1 MQLALLTLA
10 ARAISIGPM
19 PDTPNAGGRRPRNQ
33 VAASWLPPEDDS
45 LAPFN
50 PAWILIGFTATII
63 LAGAVLLWMPVSA
76 NGGQV
81 SFLDALFTS
90 ASAATTTGLAT
101 VDTITTWSY
110 TGHNVIW
117 WLIIFGGAG
126 SLVGSTI
133 LLLLIAGRVT
143 KEERPLLKEF
153 TGVQSARGMIVLI
166 LGIVIFAFL
175 VQIGGAY
182 LLAKEFSATMP
193 SAMAW
198 WMARF
203 HAVSAFNNA
212 GFDLLGM
219 PTQMPPASVQL
230 TLTALSFFGALGFI
244 VVVDLIRGVFQRK
257 LSVDSKL
264 VLAGTGAII
273 LVGIVSILAA
283 ESGNPQTLGPLLLP
297 QKLMSAFFHSVTA
310 RTTGYATADIGLF
323 TNASLLVIIALMFI
337 GGASGSTSG
346 GIKVNTF
353 SLLIAVT
360 WSFIR
365 GRGHAS
371 AFGSKISEEH
381 VNRALA
387 IVLLSV
393 MVVFVVTLALSLTEH
408 KTLLALLFETVS
420 AFSTTGLSMN
430 LTPTLSSAGKV
441 LIILAMFAGKVGP
454 LTLAF
459 AISQRQRPSY
469 HTYAEE
475 AVNLG

>member
-1 MQLALLTLA
+1 MTPAT
-10 ARAISIGPM
+10 RAINIGPM
-19 PDTPNAGGRRPRNQ
+19 PQIPHAGEHRPKQ
-33 VAASWLPPEDDS
+33 KVAASWVPPEDDG

-63 LAGAVLLWMPVSA
+63 IAGAVLLWLPVSSIS
-76 NGGQV
+76 GHV

-90 ASAATTTGLAT
+90 ASAATTTGLT
-101 VDTITTWSY
+101 TLDTITTWSY

-126 SLVGSTI
+126 SLIGATI

-153 TGVQSARGMIVLI
+153 TGVQSARGMIILIVGVLS
-166 LGIVIFAFL
+166 FAFL
-175 VQIGGAY
+175 VQFGGTY

-193 SAMAW
+193 PALAW

-203 HAVSAFNNA
+203 QAVSAFNNA

-219 PTQMPPASVQL
+219 SAQMPPASVQL
-230 TLTALSFFGALGFI
+230 KLTALSFFGALGFI
-244 VVVDLIRGVFQRK
+244 VVVDLIRGIFQHK
-257 LSVDSKL
+257 LSVDTKL
-264 VLAGTGAII
+264 VLAGTGAVI

-283 ESGNPQTLGPLLLP
+283 ESGNQQTLGPLSMP

-310 RTTGYATADIGLF
+310 RTTGYSTADIGLF
-323 TNASLLVIIALMFI
+323 TNVSLLVIIALMFI

-353 SLLIAVT
+353 SLLVAVT
-360 WSFIR
+360 WSFVR

-393 MVVFVVTLALSLTEH
+393 MVVFLVTVALSLTEH
-408 KTLLALLFETVS
+408 KTLLPLFFETVS

-430 LTPTLSSAGKV
+430 LTPTLSEAGKV
-441 LIILAMFAGKVGP
+441 LIILAMFVGKVGP

-469 HTYAEE
+469 HTYAED